1 MSIKE
6 QALREIADLPDD
18 CTWDDV
24 RRAVA
29 RGAGGAPEW
38 PAVVRELRAPF
49 GQPAEEGTRERE
61 EEAGMSYDFD
71 VIVERDAEGW
81 YVGSVP
87 ALQGC
92 HTQGRT
98 VEELM
103 EHVRE
108 AVELCLEVGE
118 GHPSDTG
125 FVGVRRISVRA

>member
-1 MSIKE
+1 MSIKD
-6 QALREIADLPDD
+6 QALRAIAELPDN

-24 RRAVA
+24 QRAVGRDA
-29 RGAGGAPEW
+29 GAPRW
-38 PAVVRELRAPF
+38 PAVVRELRAPY
-49 GQPAEEGTRERE
+49 GEAAAVETQERD
-61 EEAGMSYDFD
+61 EEAGMSYEFD

-108 AVELCLEVGE
+108 AVEVCLEVAE
-118 GHPSDTG
+118 GQPSGTS
-125 FVGVRRISVRA
+125 FIGVRRISVRA